1 MQKAHLQLQ
10 TTFFKKCISD
20 LYHVKSKKLQ
30 TIATIILA
38 LIIASLP
45 LLRCLFLHAAS
56 SYCVVS
62 LHFTLQHFLVHFLQS
77 ISSGNELP

>member
-45 LLRCLFLHAAS
+45 LLRCLFLHAAL